1 VDYGQR
7 HRVELEAAARIA
19 RRLGA
24 VEHRVVRID
33 LAQFGGSALT
43 DTSITVPDQGVKAGI
58 PITYVPARNT
68 NLLSLEKL
76 AARWLFAPSMSI
88 FEQPIWLG
96 RCSTGIRSCLLMRV
110 KLRPARW

>member
-7 HRVELEAAARIA
+7 HRVELEAAACIA

-43 DTSITVPDQGVKAGI
+43 DT
-58 PITYVPARNT
+58 
-68 NLLSLEKL
+68 
-76 AARWLFAPSMSI
+76 
-88 FEQPIWLG
+88 
-96 RCSTGIRSCLLMRV
+96 
-110 KLRPARW
+110 